1 MGRSAAYNASI
12 IESNHLVR
20 PFGFTRGPDEKQAID
35 DRRHSGAL
43 VDEKQTTDGKARTQ
57 PGVRDFSHRVD
68 VMGYQNPTFLSGKL
82 QNLGVT
88 PRRQAKISKPR
99 KLHCR
104 LAASN
109 THDDRVIPVVV
120 GQETRAA
127 HRAFAPETALSA
139 RSRCTTGLDFARRFD
154 AFDPTAPLVAQG
166 TDGLHPDSPDIRQTS
181 SRRSVVSL
189 PILVDPGGSP

>member
-1 MGRSAAYNASI
+1 MLAIGNSPEGYSFLRSHS
-12 IESNHLVR
+12 SNRKEFHLAG
-20 PFGFTRGPDEKQAID
+20 PFLRFTSGSDEKQAID

-43 VDEKQTTDGKARTQ
+43 VDEKQTTHGKARTQ
-57 PGVRDFSHRVD
+57 PDVRDYSHRVGI
-68 VMGYQNPTFLSGKL
+68 MGYQNPAFLSGKL

-109 THDDRVIPVVV
+109 THDDRVIQVVV

-139 RSRCTTGLDFARRFD
+139 RSRCTTGLGFCA
-154 AFDPTAPLVAQG
+154 AL
-166 TDGLHPDSPDIRQTS
+166 
-181 SRRSVVSL
+181 
-189 PILVDPGGSP
+189 